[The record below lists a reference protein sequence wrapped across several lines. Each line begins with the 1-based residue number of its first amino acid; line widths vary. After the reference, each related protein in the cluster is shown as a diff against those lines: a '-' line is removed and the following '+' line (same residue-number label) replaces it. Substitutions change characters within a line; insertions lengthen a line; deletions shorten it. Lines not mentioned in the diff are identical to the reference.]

1 MAHLVFAADGNHKGR
16 SKKKPRNRLLKS
28 PLLKLVNVASQ
39 RRSAFYCHPAYWTRC
54 ITVLGRSRKDASL
67 PLILCLLVLTSLWP
81 RRTLALCL
89 CWSLA

>member
-39 RRSAFYCHPAYWTRC
+39 RRSAFYCHPAY
-54 ITVLGRSRKDASL
+54 
-67 PLILCLLVLTSLWP
+67 
-81 RRTLALCL
+81 
-89 CWSLA
+89 